1 MATSPSSARGA
12 RSSED
17 DVIGAAVDHAPG
29 AIPETEGVP
38 PRTGSVPHH
47 SGGEDRSVAEDLADG
62 LELLRRAARKT
73 LRAADPR
80 LESLAERALVAL
92 RELDDQAKEEF
103 ATRQQSLEQ
112 AAQEVGR
119 ELVGAVE
126 RVARRIE
133 SAAKGR
139 DKPPGPP

>member
-1 MATSPSSARGA
+1 MSSSPRGA
-12 RSSED
+12 RDSENEA
-17 DVIGAAVDHAPG
+17 IGAAVEHAPG

-38 PRTGSVPHH
+38 PRSGSERPH
-47 SGGEDRSVAEDLADG
+47 SEAQDRSVAEDLADG

-80 LESLAERALVAL
+80 LESVAERALVAL
-92 RELDDQAKEEF
+92 KQLDDEAKEEF
-103 ATRQQSLEQ
+103 VTRQQSLER

-133 SAAKGR
+133 SAAAGR
-139 DKPPGPP
+139 KDPPAAP